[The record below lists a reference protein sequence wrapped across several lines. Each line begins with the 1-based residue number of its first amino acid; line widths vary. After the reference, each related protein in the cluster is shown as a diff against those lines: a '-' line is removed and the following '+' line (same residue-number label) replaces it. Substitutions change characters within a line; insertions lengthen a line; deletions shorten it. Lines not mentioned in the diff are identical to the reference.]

1 MRKVACK
8 HLSAKGEISNSLQP
22 LCYCKE
28 RDLVLGLKA
37 FVCQVCKLY
46 NPQTSGIAISEVFEQ
61 SKKILEQAI
70 KDKKLELKLED
81 IEKDEIVDLS
91 IDEFEEEED
100 IPLKFEKRKAGKAAL
115 DDGEDFVGVECP
127 FCGEIFDDIPSHI
140 QNCEFAPDD
149 ASLDDILP
157 SKPKKK
163 RKKKTAKEK
172 ASDEKSVPGTKTGKR
187 PGKNCPYCGKEFI
200 RLGRHLKA
208 CPKRPDNADEEKEAK
223 FLSGE
228 IDSL

>member
-1 MRKVACK
+1 M
-8 HLSAKGEISNSLQP
+8 
-22 LCYCKE
+22 
-28 RDLVLGLKA
+28 LGLKA

-46 NPQTSGIAISEVFEQ
+46 NPQTSGIAISDVFEQ

-70 KDKKLELKLED
+70 KDKKLELNLED

-127 FCGEIFDDIPSHI
+127 FCGEIFDDLPSHI

-157 SKPKKK
+157 KPKKK

-172 ASDEKSVPGTKTGKR
+172 ASDEKSVPGTKTGKK

>member
-1 MRKVACK
+1 M
-8 HLSAKGEISNSLQP
+8 
-22 LCYCKE
+22 
-28 RDLVLGLKA
+28 LGLKA

-46 NPQTSGIAISEVFEQ
+46 NPQTSGIAISDVFEQ

-100 IPLKFEKRKAGKAAL
+100 IPLKFEKRKAGKGAL

-127 FCGEIFDDIPSHI
+127 FCGEIFDDLPSHI

-163 RKKKTAKEK
+163 RKKKTPKEK
-172 ASDEKSVPGTKTGKR
+172 ASAVKVTKTGKS

-208 CPKRPDNADEEKEAK
+208 CSKRPDNADEEKEAK
-223 FLSGE
+223 FLGGE
-228 IDSL
+228 TDSI

>member
-1 MRKVACK
+1 M
-8 HLSAKGEISNSLQP
+8 
-22 LCYCKE
+22 
-28 RDLVLGLKA
+28 LGLKA

>member
-1 MRKVACK
+1 M
-8 HLSAKGEISNSLQP
+8 SAKGEISNSLQP

-46 NPQTSGIAISEVFEQ
+46 NPQTSGIAISDVYDQ

-91 IDEFEEEED
+91 VDEFEEEEA
-100 IPLKFEKRKAGKAAL
+100 IPLKFEKRKAGKGAL
-115 DDGEDFVGVECP
+115 DDGEDFAGVECP
-127 FCGEIFDDIPSHI
+127 FCGEIFDDLPSHI

-149 ASLDDILP
+149 ASLDDIMP
-157 SKPKKK
+157 SKS
-163 RKKKTAKEK
+163 RKKKKKKTPGK
-172 ASDEKSVPGTKTGKR
+172 KSAQVTETGKS
-187 PGKNCPYCGKEFI
+187 PGKKSCPYCGKEFV

-228 IDSL
+228 TDSI

>member
-1 MRKVACK
+1 
-8 HLSAKGEISNSLQP
+8 
-22 LCYCKE
+22 
-28 RDLVLGLKA
+28 VLGLKA

-46 NPQTSGIAISEVFEQ
+46 NPQTSGIAISDVFEQ

-91 IDEFEEEED
+91 IDEFEEEEN
-100 IPLKFEKRKAGKAAL
+100 IPLKFEKRKAGKGAL

-127 FCGEIFDDIPSHI
+127 FCGEIFDDLASHI

-149 ASLDDILP
+149 VSLDDILP

-163 RKKKTAKEK
+163 RKKKTPKK
-172 ASDEKSVPGTKTGKR
+172 TDSKQKVTKTGKR

-208 CPKRPDNADEEKEAK
+208 CSKRPDNADEEKEAK

-228 IDSL
+228 IDSI